1 MHMHAAAAWPKRRAC
16 VDPNFSSA
24 AQAQQQCSCSKIAE
38 AEAATAA
45 VQVQC
50 GTHRSCQPIHKQ
62 HAEVQSTACF
72 RLLVVVNLLVID
84 VLANFK
90 ISIHEV
96 VLLLLCHKQCF
107 TYHTLHDIY
116 RSCPTGCENE
126 TVSCWL
132 ACCAAPCTPGSC
144 RCAAY
149 LAHTKSVSARPVATQ
164 GARHQLVG

>member
-1 MHMHAAAAWPKRRAC
+1 MQQQLGQNACLRGPK
-16 VDPNFSSA
+16 FQLSSA
-24 AQAQQQCSCSKIAE
+24 G
-38 AEAATAA
+38 TAA
-45 VQVQC
+45 LQVQC

-72 RLLVVVNLLVID
+72 RLLVFMNLLVID
-84 VLANFK
+84 VLAFK
-90 ISIHEV
+90 ISIQEV

-116 RSCPTGCENE
+116 RRCPTGCENE

-149 LAHTKSVSARPVATQ
+149 LAHTKSVSARPVVRQ
-164 GARHQLVG
+164 GARPPAPTGWLKAAPT